1 MTVVLI
7 VSVVLITVMLM
18 NASTRYDDIDE
29 IEKNIK
35 TIIIIIIKS

>member
-7 VSVVLITVMLM
+7 VSVVLITVVLM

-35 TIIIIIIKS
+35 PIIIIIIKS